1 MFICATRLPA
11 VGANDRVERALERAL
26 ELAIGP
32 STPPR
37 LADAMQY
44 SVFPGGRRV
53 RPALVLAVA
62 DACGGAVP
70 PVADAAAAAVEL
82 MHCASLVHDDLPCFD
97 NASLRRGRASV
108 HLAYGTEIA
117 VLVGDG
123 LIVAAFEVLAA
134 GCRRV
139 PQLLPG
145 LVRAM
150 AAGVGTA
157 TGIVAGQAWE
167 SEPGPDLRAYHQ
179 AKTGALFE
187 ASVRAGAVAGGGDPN
202 AWAPLGERL
211 GEAYQVADDI
221 ADEVSSAAALG
232 KPVGQDAALQRP
244 SAARALGVAGAH
256 ARLEALFEQLDEAVP
271 ACPGREGL
279 RTWLAA
285 LCARLVPARRSSPMG
300 VYLDAVAA
308 SA

>member
-1 MFICATRLPA
+1 MPVRATRLPA

-44 SVFPGGRRV
+44 AVFPGGRRV

-62 DACGGAVP
+62 DACGRAVA
-70 PVADAAAAAVEL
+70 PVVDAAAAAVEL

-108 HLAYGTEIA
+108 HQAYGTELA

-134 GCRRV
+134 GCRRA
-139 PQLLPG
+139 PQRLPG
-145 LVRAM
+145 LVQAM

-157 TGIVAGQAWE
+157 AGLVAGQAWE
-167 SEPGPDLRAYHQ
+167 SEPRPDLRAYHQ
-179 AKTGALFE
+179 AKTGGLFE
-187 ASVRAGAVAGGGDPN
+187 ASVRAGAVAGGGDPD
-202 AWAPLGERL
+202 AWASLGEYL

-221 ADEVSSAAALG
+221 ADEVGSAAALG

-244 SAARALGVAGAH
+244 SAVRALGIAGAH
-256 ARLEALFEQLDEAVP
+256 ARLEALFERLEEAVP
-271 ACPGREGL
+271 ACPGRDGL

-285 LCARLVPARRSSPMG
+285 LRARIVPARRSASLG
-300 VYLDAVAA
+300 AYLDAAAA